1 MNQDRPTPMPPPP
14 RIVAISGIIF
24 ATLFTATLLLIRLVL
39 PADPRDPGIWL
50 SDSNSI
56 AWVRWAL
63 YLVPF
68 SGIAFLWYMATL
80 RNHIGVL
87 EDKFF
92 ATVFLGSGLLFVAM
106 LFAAVAASEG
116 LLSTFSEASDS
127 IAKSESYRFA
137 RAMAYALTFSFGM
150 RMASVFMFVTS
161 TIGLRTSVFSPAV
174 SLAGFVL
181 GGLLLTVVAHF
192 AWLALLF
199 PLWVLVVSIDV
210 LVARGKRE

>member
-1 MNQDRPTPMPPPP
+1 MPPPP
-14 RIVAISGIIF
+14 RIVAISGIVF
-24 ATLFTATLLLIRLVL
+24 ATLFTAALLLIRLAL

-50 SDSNSI
+50 SDSISRS
-56 AWVRWAL
+56 WVRWAL

-106 LFAAVAASEG
+106 LFVAVAASEG
-116 LLSTFSEASDS
+116 IINTFADADLSVAQ
-127 IAKSESYRFA
+127 SESYRFA

-150 RMASVFMFVTS
+150 RMAAVFMFVTS
-161 TIGLRTSVFSPAV
+161 TIGLRTSVLSPSV
-174 SLAGFVL
+174 SLIGFFL
-181 GGLLLTVVAHF
+181 GVLLLTVVTHF
-192 AWLALLF
+192 AWIALLF

-210 LVARGKRE
+210 LLARIQRE

>member
-1 MNQDRPTPMPPPP
+1 MNQNRPAPMPPPP
-14 RIVAISGIIF
+14 RIVAISGIVF
-24 ATLFTATLLLIRLVL
+24 ATLFTAALLLIRLAL

-50 SDSNSI
+50 SDSISRS
-56 AWVRWAL
+56 WVRWAL

-106 LFAAVAASEG
+106 LFVAVAASEG
-116 LLSTFSEASDS
+116 IINTFADADLSVAQ
-127 IAKSESYRFA
+127 SESYRFA

-150 RMASVFMFVTS
+150 RMAAVFMFVTS
-161 TIGLRTSVFSPAV
+161 TIGLRTSVLSPSV
-174 SLAGFVL
+174 SLIGFAFGIV
-181 GGLLLTVVAHF
+181 LLTVVTHF
-192 AWLALLF
+192 AWIALLF

-210 LVARGKRE
+210 LLARIQRE